1 MGIRN
6 NMSEIIYVSEDGKRR
21 KATAAE
27 LEQFE
32 KDRLEAE
39 AEASRI
45 EAEQLAKE
53 EARKSAMDKLKKL
66 GLTDEEIAA
75 LVP

>member
-1 MGIRN
+1 MNDKVYIQIN
-6 NMSEIIYVSEDGKRR
+6 DKKIELKGK
-21 KATAAE
+21 E
-27 LEQFE
+27 LEAFLEQQA
-32 KDRLEAE
+32 KDQ

>member
-1 MGIRN
+1 
-6 NMSEIIYVSEDGKRR
+6 MSEKIYIGINDKKIEAKGKD
-21 KATAAE
+21 
-27 LEQFE
+27 LEYILSWQNE
-32 KDRLEAE
+32 TQETQRLL
-39 AEASRI
+39 

>member
-1 MGIRN
+1 
-6 NMSEIIYVSEDGKRR
+6 MSEIIYVQEDNKRR
-21 KATAAE
+21 KANAE
-27 LEQFE
+27 ELAQFE
-32 KDRLEAE
+32 KDQAEAQ

>member
-1 MGIRN
+1 
-6 NMSEIIYVSEDGKRR
+6 MSEIIYVQEDNKRR
-21 KATAAE
+21 KANAE
-27 LEQFE
+27 ELAQFE
-32 KDRLEAE
+32 KDQAEAQ

-45 EAEQLAKE
+45 KAEQLAKE

>member
-1 MGIRN
+1 MTDKIYIGI
-6 NMSEIIYVSEDGKRR
+6 DDK
-21 KATAAE
+21 K
-27 LEQFE
+27 
-32 KDRLEAE
+32 
-39 AEASRI
+39 I
-45 EAEQLAKE
+45 EAKGADLEYITTAQSEAQKAQRLFETEQLAKE

>member
-1 MGIRN
+1 MTDK
-6 NMSEIIYVSEDGKRR
+6 IYIGVNDKKIEAKG
-21 KATAAE
+21 AE
-27 LEQFE
+27 LETIL
-32 KDRLEAE
+32 KYRAE
-39 AEASRI
+39 AQAEQSRI

>member
-1 MGIRN
+1 MTDKIYIGIDN
-6 NMSEIIYVSEDGKRR
+6 KKIEAKGE
-21 KATAAE
+21 A
-27 LEQFE
+27 LESILEYRAQV
-32 KDRLEAE
+32 EAE
-39 AEASRI
+39 QSRI

>member
-1 MGIRN
+1 MN
-6 NMSEIIYVSEDGKRR
+6 EIIYVQDNNKRR
-21 KATAAE
+21 KATADEIA
-27 LEQFE
+27 QFE
-32 KDRLEAE
+32 KDRLEA
-39 AEASRI
+39 AEQQRLL